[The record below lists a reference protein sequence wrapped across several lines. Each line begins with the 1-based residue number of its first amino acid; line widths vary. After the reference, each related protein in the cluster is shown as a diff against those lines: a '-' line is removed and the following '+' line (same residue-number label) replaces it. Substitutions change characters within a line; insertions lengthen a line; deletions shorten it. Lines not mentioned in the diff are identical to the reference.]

1 MIYIHI
7 CINILF
13 FLCGL
18 LVGSHFLGSNSTTS
32 SDFVYNYLPNK
43 ERKKQKE
50 KEKVLEKVKSVSIDE
65 SIVVIDQNTD
75 DLEKHFDEITET
87 KIKDVNIQKSID
99 KLSQLRKGK

>member
-1 MIYIHI
+1 MLYIHI

-13 FLCGL
+13 FLCGFL
-18 LVGSHFLGSNSTTS
+18 LGGYFLGSNNATS

-65 SIVVIDQNTD
+65 SIVVIEQDTD